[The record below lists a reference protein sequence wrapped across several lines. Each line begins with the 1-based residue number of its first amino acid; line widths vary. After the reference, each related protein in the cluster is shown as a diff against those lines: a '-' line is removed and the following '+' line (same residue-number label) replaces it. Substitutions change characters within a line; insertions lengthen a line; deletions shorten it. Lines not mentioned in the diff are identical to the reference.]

1 MGEQDLPAEL
11 AVELDGSF
19 ERLVVTYQD
28 RLYAFVL
35 RLIGVPQDAE
45 EIVADTFVR
54 AYQALAR
61 YPAERIQELVLR
73 PWLYQIALNTF
84 RNRVRGRRLPL
95 VPLDGI
101 GEHTDLACEPD
112 GTGQPERVGERAEL
126 REKLAVLIAA
136 LPERYRVAVVLRHIQ
151 GFEYGEIGEILGQP
165 VGTVK
170 ANVHRGLRRLREGLR
185 AYREWR

>member
-1 MGEQDLPAEL
+1 MDERDLPGEL

-19 ERLVVTYQD
+19 ERLVLLYQD

-35 RLIGVPQDAE
+35 GLSGVPQDAE

-54 AYQALAR
+54 AYRALVR
-61 YPAERIQELVLR
+61 YPAERIQALALR
-73 PWLYQIALNTF
+73 PWLYRIALNTF

-95 VPLDGI
+95 VPLDEI

-112 GTGQPERVGERAEL
+112 ATGQPDQVGERGEL
-126 REKLAVLIAA
+126 REKLALLIAA

-151 GFEYGEIGEILGQP
+151 GCEYGEIATLLGQP
-165 VGTVK
+165 IGTVK
-170 ANVHRGLRRLREGLR
+170 ANVHRGLRRLRDGLR
-185 AYREWR
+185 AYSEWR